1 MVYPNYGGSDHVL
14 ENRVDDQDAH
24 IARLE
29 EKNLMVKEFEN
40 LREHVCSVWRRG
52 GKEQDLEGL
61 SKRLWRMVLRM
72 KVGVGVL
79 VGRLTEIARL
89 LRRTRIML
97 LIKNLLMVSFLP
109 KLKEQMQHCVDH
121 PEEISKLSK
130 WQKMSAVE
138 ERVRVTGEKV
148 RVADEKV
155 RVKEWDILTV
165 DVDSYPEP
173 KRSTLKKMQEVI
185 MKKYQ
190 S

>member
-1 MVYPNYGGSDHVL
+1 MLIHFIIICLLLNHEAYCVVAAESAGRQVPMAFL
-14 ENRVDDQDAH
+14 ERIMDETNKKIQWWESYTAVAN
-24 IARLE
+24 
-29 EKNLMVKEFEN
+29 NLNKEF
-40 LREHVCSVWRRG
+40 G
-52 GKEQDLEGL
+52 
-61 SKRLWRMVLRM
+61 
-72 KVGVGVL
+72 
-79 VGRLTEIARL
+79 
-89 LRRTRIML
+89 
-97 LIKNLLMVSFLP
+97 P

-138 ERVRVTGEKV
+138 ERVRVSGEKV

-155 RVKEWDILTV
+155 RGKEWDILTV

-173 KRSTLKKMQEVI
+173 KRSTLKKMQDDI